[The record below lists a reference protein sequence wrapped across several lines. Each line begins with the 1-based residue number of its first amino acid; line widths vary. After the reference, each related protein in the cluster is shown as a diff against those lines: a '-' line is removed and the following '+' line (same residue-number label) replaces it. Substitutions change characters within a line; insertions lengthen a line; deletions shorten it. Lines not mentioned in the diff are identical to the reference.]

1 MNAPAAAPAA
11 APARVTRIAR
21 RRARPGHEAEY
32 EVDVARDARQDAR
45 ASRVFWGDL
54 IPPEAPG
61 EEYQLVV
68 RFASEAELQA
78 WDMSD
83 ARGALLERMKAVAE
97 GEPEFRKL
105 SGLEAWFEPAVVPA
119 DDAPAARAH
128 GAGDLDGHL
137 PDGVPLPVVSLLP
150 WIQAAAFPAA
160 HRGAHRADRGDDDL
174 GGDAEAHP
182 RAARLP
188 ESAAQGLS
196 GRSPLRP
203 AIRAVA
209 VPRPGGETLRPAQLR
224 RRAADRCVTAP
235 R

>member
-32 EVDVARDARQDAR
+32 ESMLREMLAKMREHKG
-45 ASRVFWGDL
+45 FLGGDL

-119 DDAPAARAH
+119 TMHP
-128 GAGDLDGHL
+128 
-137 PDGVPLPVVSLLP
+137 
-150 WIQAAAFPAA
+150 
-160 HRGAHRADRGDDDL
+160 
-174 GGDAEAHP
+174 P
-182 RAARLP
+182 RARMALVTWLGIFP
-188 ESAAQGLS
+188 TVLFLFLTVA
-196 GRSPLRP
+196 PLLADWWLAPR
-203 AIRAVA
+203 VA
-209 VPRPGGETLRPAQLR
+209 VITVLVVLLMTW
-224 RRAADRCVTAP
+224 VVAP
-235 R
+235 RLTRWLHPWLHASSK

>member
-1 MNAPAAAPAA
+1 MNAPAA

-32 EVDVARDARQDAR
+32 EGMLRELLAKMREHKG
-45 ASRVFWGDL
+45 FLGGDL

-68 RFASEAELQA
+68 RFASEAELQS

-119 DDAPAARAH
+119 TMHPPRARMALVTWL
-128 GAGDLDGHL
+128 GIF
-137 PDGVPLPVVSLLP
+137 PTVSFFLWFVLP
-150 WIQAAAFPAA
+150 WIQPLPFLPRTAVLTALIVVTMTWVVMPRLTRLL
-160 HRGAHRADRGDDDL
+160 RGFL
-174 GGDAEAHP
+174 NPP
-182 RAARLP
+182 RK
-188 ESAAQGLS
+188 S
-196 GRSPLRP
+196 
-203 AIRAVA
+203 
-209 VPRPGGETLRPAQLR
+209 
-224 RRAADRCVTAP
+224 
-235 R
+235 